1 MLLQFFSAIHRVYL
15 YNYGVSGWCLKYHFR
30 LRMKQNVI
38 IEQNNICFNRNMLM
52 LGCVTWPS
60 WQRLALSLNECPAEG
75 IFWWA
80 VKCQGCEFA
89 NFDGRLLS
97 DTILYGTCIKQWVW
111 FRWISLPPTLS
122 VGSQGLEWG
131 QHFGRKLKLQDLTLQ
146 GPLSGVLLDQAT
158 LHSAV

>member
-15 YNYGVSGWCLKYHFR
+15 YNYGVSGWYLKYRFR

-60 WQRLALSLNECPAEG
+60 WQRLALSLNKCPAEG
-75 IFWWA
+75 FFWQA
-80 VKCQGCEFA
+80 VKCQGCAFA
-89 NFDGRLLS
+89 NLDQRLFSNIILS
-97 DTILYGTCIKQWVW
+97 GTCIKKWVW
-111 FRWISLPPTLS
+111 FKWLSLLPIFS

-131 QHFGRKLKLQDLTLQ
+131 QHFGIKLKLQDLALQ
-146 GPLSGVLLDQAT
+146 GPLSDMLLEQAM
-158 LHSAV
+158 LSPAI